1 MDNIIAFLMNWGYM
15 GMAVSA
21 FLAASILPFSSEA
34 VMVGLLAAGLD
45 MWALVAWGTV
55 GNVLGSLFNYGIG
68 RLGKMEW
75 IEKYLHTKPEDLDRA
90 RRFMGGRGA
99 WMGLFS
105 CIPVIGD
112 VITIVLGL
120 MRANLTI
127 FIVSVTISKLVRY
140 VLLMV
145 TAGTLFSCSSPK
157 SSSDAR
163 IITVSIEPLRY
174 FTQQIV
180 GDSYEVVTMVPKG
193 SSPETYEPTARQM
206 TKLSESILYIKVGN
220 LGFERTWMPRLEANA
235 PHTTIV
241 DASQGIGNNED
252 DDPHTWMSTNNALVI
267 ARNIYHAVKHI
278 NAKDSTVYK
287 RRLDSLCNVIKAT
300 DEYAMSLTSQA
311 HCKAFVIY
319 HPALTYFASD
329 YGLEQ
334 IAVEEHGREPTAAD
348 LQRIISTARSKGV
361 KTMFIQKEFA
371 NRNVD
376 VIANAIGATKV
387 EINPLGYDWEKEMKH
402 IAEAIN
408 STFASSKKE
417 INEDKSR

>member
-1 MDNIIAFLMNWGYM
+1 MDSIIAFLMNWGYM
-15 GMAVSA
+15 GMALSA

-127 FIVSVTISKLVRY
+127 FTISVTISKLARY
-140 VLLMV
+140 VVLMV
-145 TAGTLFSCSSPK
+145 TAGTLFSCSSAK
-157 SSSDAR
+157 NDNANK
-163 IITVSIEPLRY
+163 ITVSIEPLRY
-174 FTQQIV
+174 LTEQIV
-180 GDSYEVVTMVPKG
+180 GDRFEVVTMVPKG

-206 TKLSESILYIKVGN
+206 ADLSESILYIKVGE
-220 LGFERTWMPRLEANA
+220 LGFERTWMPRLTSNA
-235 PHTTIV
+235 PHITV
-241 DASQGIGNNED
+241 VNSSEGITSHIG
-252 DDPHTWMSTNNALVI
+252 DDPHSWMS
-267 ARNIYHAVKHI
+267 ARNAIIMAHNIYEAVKRI
-278 NAKDSTVYK
+278 DVKDSVFF
-287 RRLDSLCNVIKAT
+287 RQRLDSLCNVIHAT
-300 DEYAMSLTSQA
+300 DKYIRQTTAQA
-311 HCKAFVIY
+311 HCKSFIIY

-334 IAVEEHGREPTAAD
+334 LALEEHGREPSAAE
-348 LQRIISTARSKGV
+348 LEQIISTARAKGV
-361 KTMFIQKEFA
+361 KTMFIQREFA

-376 VIANAIGATKV
+376 IITNTIGARKV
-387 EINPLGYDWEKEMKH
+387 EINPLGYDWNKEMRR
-402 IAEAIN
+402 IAA
-408 STFASSKKE
+408 E
-417 INEDKSR
+417 IRN

>member
-1 MDNIIAFLMNWGYM
+1 MNWGYM
-15 GMAVSA
+15 GMALSA

-127 FIVSVTISKLVRY
+127 FIVSVTISKLARY
-140 VLLMV
+140 VVLMV
-145 TAGTLFSCSSPK
+145 TAGTLFSCSSAK
-157 SSSDAR
+157 NDNANK
-163 IITVSIEPLRY
+163 ITVSIEPLRY
-174 FTQQIV
+174 LTEQIV
-180 GDSYEVVTMVPKG
+180 GDRFEVVTMVPKG

-206 TKLSESILYIKVGN
+206 ADLSESILYIKVGE
-220 LGFERTWMPRLEANA
+220 LGFERTWMPRLTSNA
-235 PHTTIV
+235 PHITV
-241 DASQGIGNNED
+241 VNSSEGITSHIG
-252 DDPHTWMSTNNALVI
+252 DDPHSWMS
-267 ARNIYHAVKHI
+267 ARNAIIMAHNIYEAVKRI
-278 NAKDSTVYK
+278 DVKDSVFF
-287 RRLDSLCNVIKAT
+287 RQRLDSLCNVIHAT
-300 DEYAMSLTSQA
+300 DKYIRQTTAQA
-311 HCKAFVIY
+311 QCKSFIIY

-334 IAVEEHGREPTAAD
+334 LALEEHGREPSAAE
-348 LQRIISTARSKGV
+348 LEQIISTARAKGV
-361 KTMFIQKEFA
+361 KTMFIQREFA

-376 VIANAIGATKV
+376 IITNAIGARKV
-387 EINPLGYDWEKEMKH
+387 EINPLGYDWNKEMRR
-402 IAEAIN
+402 IAAEMTN
-408 STFASSKKE
+408 
-417 INEDKSR
+417 

>member
-1 MDNIIAFLMNWGYM
+1 MDSIIAFLMNWGYM
-15 GMAVSA
+15 GMALSA

-127 FIVSVTISKLVRY
+127 FIVSVTISKLARY
-140 VLLMV
+140 VVLMV
-145 TAGTLFSCSSPK
+145 TAGTLFSCSSAK
-157 SSSDAR
+157 NDNANK
-163 IITVSIEPLRY
+163 ITVSIEPLRY
-174 FTQQIV
+174 LTEQIV
-180 GDSYEVVTMVPKG
+180 GDRFEVVTMVPKG

-206 TKLSESILYIKVGN
+206 ADLSESILYIKVGE
-220 LGFERTWMPRLEANA
+220 LGFERTWMPRLTSNA
-235 PHTTIV
+235 PHITV
-241 DASQGIGNNED
+241 VNSSEGITSHIG
-252 DDPHTWMSTNNALVI
+252 DDPHSWMS
-267 ARNIYHAVKHI
+267 ARNAIIMAHNIYEAVKRI
-278 NAKDSTVYK
+278 DVKDSVFF
-287 RRLDSLCNVIKAT
+287 RQRLDSLCNVIHAT
-300 DEYAMSLTSQA
+300 DKYIRQTTAQA
-311 HCKAFVIY
+311 HCKSFIIY

-334 IAVEEHGREPTAAD
+334 LALEEHGREPSAAE
-348 LQRIISTARSKGV
+348 LEQIISTARAKGV
-361 KTMFIQKEFA
+361 KTMFIQREFA

-376 VIANAIGATKV
+376 IITNTIGARKV
-387 EINPLGYDWEKEMKH
+387 EINPLGYDWSKEMRR
-402 IAEAIN
+402 IAAEMTN
-408 STFASSKKE
+408 
-417 INEDKSR
+417 

>member
-1 MDNIIAFLMNWGYM
+1 MNWGYM
-15 GMAVSA
+15 GMALSA

-127 FIVSVTISKLVRY
+127 FIVSVTISKLARY
-140 VLLMV
+140 VVLMV
-145 TAGTLFSCSSPK
+145 TAGTLFSCSSAK
-157 SSSDAR
+157 NDNANK
-163 IITVSIEPLRY
+163 ITVSIEPLRY
-174 FTQQIV
+174 LTEQIV
-180 GDSYEVVTMVPKG
+180 GDRFEVVTMVPKG

-206 TKLSESILYIKVGN
+206 ADLSESILYIKVGE
-220 LGFERTWMPRLEANA
+220 LGFERTWMPRLTSNA
-235 PHTTIV
+235 PHITV
-241 DASQGIGNNED
+241 VNSSEGITSHIG
-252 DDPHTWMSTNNALVI
+252 DDPHSWMS
-267 ARNIYHAVKHI
+267 ARNAIIMAHNIYEAVKRI
-278 NAKDSTVYK
+278 DVKDSVFF
-287 RRLDSLCNVIKAT
+287 RQRLDSLCNVIHAT
-300 DEYAMSLTSQA
+300 DKYIRQTTAQA
-311 HCKAFVIY
+311 HCKSFIIY

-334 IAVEEHGREPTAAD
+334 LALEEHGREPSAAE
-348 LQRIISTARSKGV
+348 LEQIISTARAKGV
-361 KTMFIQKEFA
+361 KTMFVQREFA

-376 VIANAIGATKV
+376 IITNTIGARKV
-387 EINPLGYDWEKEMKH
+387 DINPLGYDWNKEMRT
-402 IAEAIN
+402 IAAEMTN
-408 STFASSKKE
+408 
-417 INEDKSR
+417 

>member
-1 MDNIIAFLMNWGYM
+1 MNWGYM
-15 GMAVSA
+15 GMALSA

-127 FIVSVTISKLVRY
+127 FIVSVTISKLARY
-140 VLLMV
+140 VVLMV
-145 TAGTLFSCSSPK
+145 TAGTLFSCSSAK
-157 SSSDAR
+157 NDNANK
-163 IITVSIEPLRY
+163 ITVSIEPLRY
-174 FTQQIV
+174 LTEQIV
-180 GDSYEVVTMVPKG
+180 GDRFEVVTMVPKG

-206 TKLSESILYIKVGN
+206 ADLSESILYIKVGE
-220 LGFERTWMPRLEANA
+220 LGFERTWMPRLTSNA
-235 PHTTIV
+235 PHITV
-241 DASQGIGNNED
+241 VNSSEGITSHIG
-252 DDPHTWMSTNNALVI
+252 DDPHSWMS
-267 ARNIYHAVKHI
+267 ARNAIIMAHNIYEAVKRI
-278 NAKDSTVYK
+278 DVKDSVFF
-287 RRLDSLCNVIKAT
+287 RQRLDSLCNVIHAT
-300 DEYAMSLTSQA
+300 DKYIRQTTAQA
-311 HCKAFVIY
+311 QCKSFIIY

-334 IAVEEHGREPTAAD
+334 LALEEHGREPSAAE
-348 LQRIISTARSKGV
+348 LEQIISTARAKGV
-361 KTMFIQKEFA
+361 KTMFIQREFA

-376 VIANAIGATKV
+376 IITNTIGARKV
-387 EINPLGYDWEKEMKH
+387 EINPLGYDWNKEMRR
-402 IAEAIN
+402 IAA
-408 STFASSKKE
+408 E
-417 INEDKSR
+417 IRN

>member
-1 MDNIIAFLMNWGYM
+1 MNWGYM
-15 GMAVSA
+15 GMALSA

-105 CIPVIGD
+105 FIPVIGD

-127 FIVSVTISKLVRY
+127 FIVSVTISKLARY
-140 VLLMV
+140 VVLMV
-145 TAGTLFSCSSPK
+145 TAGTLFSCSSAK
-157 SSSDAR
+157 NDNANK
-163 IITVSIEPLRY
+163 ITVSIEPLRY
-174 FTQQIV
+174 LTEQIV
-180 GDSYEVVTMVPKG
+180 GDRFEVVTMVPKG

-206 TKLSESILYIKVGN
+206 ADLSESILYIKVGE
-220 LGFERTWMPRLEANA
+220 LGFERTWMPRLTSNA
-235 PHTTIV
+235 PHITV
-241 DASQGIGNNED
+241 VNSSEGITSHIG
-252 DDPHTWMSTNNALVI
+252 DDPHSWMS
-267 ARNIYHAVKHI
+267 ARNAIIMAHNIYEAVKRI
-278 NAKDSTVYK
+278 DVKDSVFF
-287 RRLDSLCNVIKAT
+287 RQRLDSLCNVIHAT
-300 DEYAMSLTSQA
+300 DKYIRQTTAQA
-311 HCKAFVIY
+311 HCKSFIIY

-334 IAVEEHGREPTAAD
+334 LALEEHGREPSAAE
-348 LQRIISTARSKGV
+348 LEQIISTARAKGV
-361 KTMFIQKEFA
+361 KTMFVQREFA

-376 VIANAIGATKV
+376 IITNTIGARKV
-387 EINPLGYDWEKEMKH
+387 EINPLGYDWNKEMRR
-402 IAEAIN
+402 IAAEMTN
-408 STFASSKKE
+408 
-417 INEDKSR
+417 

>member
-1 MDNIIAFLMNWGYM
+1 MDSIIAFLMNWGYM
-15 GMAVSA
+15 GMALSA

-127 FIVSVTISKLVRY
+127 FTISVTISKLARY
-140 VLLMV
+140 VVLMV
-145 TAGTLFSCSSPK
+145 TAGTLFSCSSAK
-157 SSSDAR
+157 NDNANK
-163 IITVSIEPLRY
+163 ITVSIEPLRY
-174 FTQQIV
+174 LTEQIV
-180 GDSYEVVTMVPKG
+180 GDRFEVVTMVPKG

-206 TKLSESILYIKVGN
+206 ADLSESILYIKVGE
-220 LGFERTWMPRLEANA
+220 LGFERTWMPRLTSNA
-235 PHTTIV
+235 PHITV
-241 DASQGIGNNED
+241 VNSSEGITSHIG
-252 DDPHTWMSTNNALVI
+252 DDPHSWMS
-267 ARNIYHAVKHI
+267 ARNAIIMAHNIYEAVKRI
-278 NAKDSTVYK
+278 DVKDSVLF
-287 RRLDSLCNVIKAT
+287 RQRLDSLCSVIHAT
-300 DEYAMSLTSQA
+300 DKYIRQTTAQA
-311 HCKAFVIY
+311 HCKSFIIY

-334 IAVEEHGREPTAAD
+334 LALEEHGREPSAAE
-348 LQRIISTARSKGV
+348 LEQIISTARAKGV
-361 KTMFIQKEFA
+361 KTMFVQREFA

-376 VIANAIGATKV
+376 IITNTIGARKV
-387 EINPLGYDWEKEMKH
+387 EINPLGYDWNKEMRR
-402 IAEAIN
+402 IAAEMTN
-408 STFASSKKE
+408 
-417 INEDKSR
+417 

>member
-1 MDNIIAFLMNWGYM
+1 MDSIIAFLMNWGYM
-15 GMAVSA
+15 GMALSA

-127 FIVSVTISKLVRY
+127 FTISVTISKLARY
-140 VLLMV
+140 VVLMV
-145 TAGTLFSCSSPK
+145 TAGTLFSCSSAK
-157 SSSDAR
+157 NDNANK
-163 IITVSIEPLRY
+163 ITVSIEPLRY
-174 FTQQIV
+174 LTEQIV
-180 GDSYEVVTMVPKG
+180 GDRFEVVTMVPKG

-206 TKLSESILYIKVGN
+206 ADLSESILYIKVGE
-220 LGFERTWMPRLEANA
+220 LGFERTWMPRLTSNA
-235 PHTTIV
+235 PHITV
-241 DASQGIGNNED
+241 VNSSEGITSHIG
-252 DDPHTWMSTNNALVI
+252 DDPHSWMS
-267 ARNIYHAVKHI
+267 ARNAIIMAHNIYEAVKRI
-278 NAKDSTVYK
+278 DVKDSVFF
-287 RRLDSLCNVIKAT
+287 RQRLDSLCSVIHAT
-300 DEYAMSLTSQA
+300 DKYIRQTTAQA
-311 HCKAFVIY
+311 HCKSFIIY

-334 IAVEEHGREPTAAD
+334 LALEEHGREPSAAE
-348 LQRIISTARSKGV
+348 LEQIISTARAKGV
-361 KTMFIQKEFA
+361 KTMFVQREFA

-376 VIANAIGATKV
+376 IITNTIGARKV
-387 EINPLGYDWEKEMKH
+387 EINPLGYDWNKEMRR
-402 IAEAIN
+402 IAEEMTN
-408 STFASSKKE
+408 
-417 INEDKSR
+417 

>member
-1 MDNIIAFLMNWGYM
+1 MDSIIAFLMNWGYM
-15 GMAVSA
+15 GMALSA

-127 FIVSVTISKLVRY
+127 FTISVTISKLARY
-140 VLLMV
+140 VVLMV
-145 TAGTLFSCSSPK
+145 TAGTLFSCSSAK
-157 SSSDAR
+157 NDNANK
-163 IITVSIEPLRY
+163 ITVSIEPLRY
-174 FTQQIV
+174 LTEQIV
-180 GDSYEVVTMVPKG
+180 GDRFEVVTMVPKG

-206 TKLSESILYIKVGN
+206 ADLSESILYIKVGE
-220 LGFERTWMPRLEANA
+220 LGFERTWMPRLTSNA
-235 PHTTIV
+235 PHITV
-241 DASQGIGNNED
+241 VNSSEGITSHIG
-252 DDPHTWMSTNNALVI
+252 DDPHSWMS
-267 ARNIYHAVKHI
+267 ARNAIIMAHNIYEAVKRI
-278 NAKDSTVYK
+278 DVKDSVLF
-287 RRLDSLCNVIKAT
+287 RQRLDSLCSVIHAT
-300 DEYAMSLTSQA
+300 DKYIRQTTAQA
-311 HCKAFVIY
+311 HCKSFIIY

-334 IAVEEHGREPTAAD
+334 LALEEHGREPSAAE
-348 LQRIISTARSKGV
+348 LEQIISTARAKGV
-361 KTMFIQKEFA
+361 KTMFVQREFA

-376 VIANAIGATKV
+376 IITNTIGARKV
-387 EINPLGYDWEKEMKH
+387 EINPLGYDWNKEMRR
-402 IAEAIN
+402 IAV
-408 STFASSKKE
+408 E
-417 INEDKSR
+417 IRN

>member
-1 MDNIIAFLMNWGYM
+1 MNWGYM
-15 GMAVSA
+15 GMALSA

-127 FIVSVTISKLVRY
+127 FIVSVTISKLARY
-140 VLLMV
+140 VVLMV
-145 TAGTLFSCSSPK
+145 TAGTLFSCSSAK
-157 SSSDAR
+157 NDNANK
-163 IITVSIEPLRY
+163 ITVSIEPLRY
-174 FTQQIV
+174 LTEQIV
-180 GDSYEVVTMVPKG
+180 GDRFEVVTMVPKG

-206 TKLSESILYIKVGN
+206 ADLSESILYIKVGE
-220 LGFERTWMPRLEANA
+220 LGFERTWMPRLTSNA
-235 PHTTIV
+235 PHITV
-241 DASQGIGNNED
+241 VNSSEGITSHIG
-252 DDPHTWMSTNNALVI
+252 DDPHSWMS
-267 ARNIYHAVKHI
+267 ARNAIVMAHNIYEAVKRI
-278 NAKDSTVYK
+278 DVKDSVFF
-287 RRLDSLCNVIKAT
+287 RQRLDSLCNVIHAT
-300 DEYAMSLTSQA
+300 DKYIRQTTAQA
-311 HCKAFVIY
+311 HCKSFIIY

-334 IAVEEHGREPTAAD
+334 LALEEHGREPSAAE
-348 LQRIISTARSKGV
+348 LEQIISTARAKGV
-361 KTMFIQKEFA
+361 KTMFVQREFA

-376 VIANAIGATKV
+376 IITNTIGARKV
-387 EINPLGYDWEKEMKH
+387 EINPLGYDWNKEMRR
-402 IAEAIN
+402 IAA
-408 STFASSKKE
+408 E
-417 INEDKSR
+417 IRN

>member
-1 MDNIIAFLMNWGYM
+1 MDSIIAFLMNWGYM
-15 GMAVSA
+15 GMALSA

-127 FIVSVTISKLVRY
+127 FIVSVTISKLARY
-140 VLLMV
+140 VVLMV
-145 TAGTLFSCSSPK
+145 TAGTLFSCSSAK
-157 SSSDAR
+157 NDNANK
-163 IITVSIEPLRY
+163 ITVSIEPLRY
-174 FTQQIV
+174 LTEQIV
-180 GDSYEVVTMVPKG
+180 GDRFEVVTMVPKG

-206 TKLSESILYIKVGN
+206 ADLSESILYIKVGE
-220 LGFERTWMPRLEANA
+220 LGFERTWMPRLTSNA
-235 PHTTIV
+235 PHITV
-241 DASQGIGNNED
+241 VNSSEGITSHIG
-252 DDPHTWMSTNNALVI
+252 DDPHSWMS
-267 ARNIYHAVKHI
+267 ARNAIIMAHNIYEAVKRI
-278 NAKDSTVYK
+278 DVKDSVFFSQ
-287 RRLDSLCNVIKAT
+287 RLDSLCSVIHAT
-300 DEYAMSLTSQA
+300 DKYIRQTTAQA
-311 HCKAFVIY
+311 HCKSFIIY

-334 IAVEEHGREPTAAD
+334 LALEEHGREPSAAE
-348 LQRIISTARSKGV
+348 LEQIISTARAKGV
-361 KTMFIQKEFA
+361 KTMFVQREFA

-376 VIANAIGATKV
+376 IITNTIGARKV
-387 EINPLGYDWEKEMKH
+387 EINPLGYDWNKEMRR
-402 IAEAIN
+402 IAAEMTN
-408 STFASSKKE
+408 
-417 INEDKSR
+417 

>member
-1 MDNIIAFLMNWGYM
+1 MDSIIAFLMNWGYM
-15 GMAVSA
+15 GMALSA

-127 FIVSVTISKLVRY
+127 FIVSVTISKLARY
-140 VLLMV
+140 VVLMV
-145 TAGTLFSCSSPK
+145 TAGTLFSCSSAK
-157 SSSDAR
+157 NDNANK
-163 IITVSIEPLRY
+163 ITVSIEPLRY
-174 FTQQIV
+174 LTEQIV
-180 GDSYEVVTMVPKG
+180 GDRFEVVTMVPKG

-206 TKLSESILYIKVGN
+206 ADLSESILYIKVGE
-220 LGFERTWMPRLEANA
+220 LGFERTWMPRLTSNA
-235 PHTTIV
+235 PHITV
-241 DASQGIGNNED
+241 VNSSEGITSHIG
-252 DDPHTWMSTNNALVI
+252 DDPHSWMS
-267 ARNIYHAVKHI
+267 ARNAIIMAHNIYEAVKRI
-278 NAKDSTVYK
+278 DVKDSVFF
-287 RRLDSLCNVIKAT
+287 RQRLDSLCNVIHAT
-300 DEYAMSLTSQA
+300 DKYIRQTTAQA
-311 HCKAFVIY
+311 HCKSFIIY

-334 IAVEEHGREPTAAD
+334 LALEEHGREPSAAE
-348 LQRIISTARSKGV
+348 LEQIISTARAKGV
-361 KTMFIQKEFA
+361 KTMFIQREFA

-376 VIANAIGATKV
+376 IITNAIGARKV
-387 EINPLGYDWEKEMKH
+387 EINPLGYDWNKEMRR
-402 IAEAIN
+402 IAA
-408 STFASSKKE
+408 E
-417 INEDKSR
+417 IRN

>member
-1 MDNIIAFLMNWGYM
+1 MNWGYM
-15 GMAVSA
+15 GMALSA

-127 FIVSVTISKLVRY
+127 FIVSVTISKLARY
-140 VLLMV
+140 VVLMV
-145 TAGTLFSCSSPK
+145 TAGTLFSCSSAK
-157 SSSDAR
+157 NDNANK
-163 IITVSIEPLRY
+163 ITVSIEPLRY
-174 FTQQIV
+174 LTEQIV
-180 GDSYEVVTMVPKG
+180 GDRFEVVTMVPKG

-206 TKLSESILYIKVGN
+206 ADLSESILYIKVGE
-220 LGFERTWMPRLEANA
+220 LGFERTWMPRLTSNA
-235 PHTTIV
+235 PHITV
-241 DASQGIGNNED
+241 VNSSEGITSHIG
-252 DDPHTWMSTNNALVI
+252 DDPHSWMS
-267 ARNIYHAVKHI
+267 ARNAIIMAHNIYEAVKRI
-278 NAKDSTVYK
+278 DVKDSVFF
-287 RRLDSLCNVIKAT
+287 RQRLDSLCNVIHAT
-300 DEYAMSLTSQA
+300 DKYIRQTTAQA
-311 HCKAFVIY
+311 HCKSFIIY

-334 IAVEEHGREPTAAD
+334 LALEEHGREPSAAE
-348 LQRIISTARSKGV
+348 LEQIISTARAKGV
-361 KTMFIQKEFA
+361 KTMFIQREFA

-376 VIANAIGATKV
+376 IITNAIGARKV
-387 EINPLGYDWEKEMKH
+387 EINPLGYDWNKEMRR
-402 IAEAIN
+402 IAAEMTN
-408 STFASSKKE
+408 
-417 INEDKSR
+417 

>member
-1 MDNIIAFLMNWGYM
+1 MDSIIAFLMNWGYM
-15 GMAVSA
+15 GMALSA

-127 FIVSVTISKLVRY
+127 FIVSVTISKLARY
-140 VLLMV
+140 VVLMV
-145 TAGTLFSCSSPK
+145 TAGTLFSCSSAK
-157 SSSDAR
+157 NDNANK
-163 IITVSIEPLRY
+163 ITVSIEPLRY
-174 FTQQIV
+174 LTEQIV
-180 GDSYEVVTMVPKG
+180 GDRFEVVTMVPKG

-206 TKLSESILYIKVGN
+206 ADLSESILYIKVGE
-220 LGFERTWMPRLEANA
+220 LGFERTWMPRLTSNA
-235 PHTTIV
+235 PHITV
-241 DASQGIGNNED
+241 VNSSEGITSHIG
-252 DDPHTWMSTNNALVI
+252 DDPHSWMS
-267 ARNIYHAVKHI
+267 ARNAIIMAHNIYEAVKRI
-278 NAKDSTVYK
+278 DVKDSVFF
-287 RRLDSLCNVIKAT
+287 RQRLDSLCNVIHAT
-300 DEYAMSLTSQA
+300 DKYIRQTTAQA
-311 HCKAFVIY
+311 HCKSFIIY

-334 IAVEEHGREPTAAD
+334 LALEEHGREPSAAE
-348 LQRIISTARSKGV
+348 LEQIISTARAKGV
-361 KTMFIQKEFA
+361 KTMFIQREFA

-376 VIANAIGATKV
+376 IITNTIGARKV
-387 EINPLGYDWEKEMKH
+387 EINPLGYDWNKEMRR
-402 IAEAIN
+402 IAEEMTN
-408 STFASSKKE
+408 
-417 INEDKSR
+417 

>member
-1 MDNIIAFLMNWGYM
+1 MDSIIAFLMNWGYM
-15 GMAVSA
+15 GMALSA

-127 FIVSVTISKLVRY
+127 FIVSVTISKLARY
-140 VLLMV
+140 VVLMV
-145 TAGTLFSCSSPK
+145 TAGTLFSCSSAK
-157 SSSDAR
+157 NDNANK
-163 IITVSIEPLRY
+163 ITVSIEPLRY
-174 FTQQIV
+174 LTEQIV
-180 GDSYEVVTMVPKG
+180 GDRFEVVTMVPKG

-206 TKLSESILYIKVGN
+206 ADLSESILYIKVGE
-220 LGFERTWMPRLEANA
+220 LGFERTWMSRLTSNA
-235 PHTTIV
+235 PHITV
-241 DASQGIGNNED
+241 VNSSEGITSHIG
-252 DDPHTWMSTNNALVI
+252 DDPHSWMS
-267 ARNIYHAVKHI
+267 ARNAIIMAHNIYEAVKRI
-278 NAKDSTVYK
+278 DVKDSVFF
-287 RRLDSLCNVIKAT
+287 RQRLDSLCNVIHAT
-300 DEYAMSLTSQA
+300 DKYIRQTTAQA
-311 HCKAFVIY
+311 HCKSFIIY

-334 IAVEEHGREPTAAD
+334 LALEEHGREPSAAE
-348 LQRIISTARSKGV
+348 LEQIISTARAKGV
-361 KTMFIQKEFA
+361 KTMFVQREFA

-376 VIANAIGATKV
+376 IITNAIGARKV
-387 EINPLGYDWEKEMKH
+387 EINPLGYDWNKEMRR
-402 IAEAIN
+402 IAAEMTN
-408 STFASSKKE
+408 
-417 INEDKSR
+417 

>member
-1 MDNIIAFLMNWGYM
+1 MDSIVAFLMDWGYM
-15 GMAVSA
+15 GMALSA

-120 MRANLTI
+120 MRANFTI
-127 FIVSVTISKLVRY
+127 FIVSVTISKLARY
-140 VLLMV
+140 VVLMV
-145 TAGTLFSCSSPK
+145 TAGTLFSCSSAK
-157 SSSDAR
+157 NDNANK
-163 IITVSIEPLRY
+163 ITVSIEPLRY
-174 FTQQIV
+174 LTEQIV
-180 GDSYEVVTMVPKG
+180 GDRFEVVTMVPKG

-206 TKLSESILYIKVGN
+206 ADLSESILYIKVGE
-220 LGFERTWMPRLEANA
+220 LGFERTWMPRLTSNA
-235 PHTTIV
+235 PHITV
-241 DASQGIGNNED
+241 VNSSEGITSHIG
-252 DDPHTWMSTNNALVI
+252 DDPHSWMS
-267 ARNIYHAVKHI
+267 ARNAIIMAHNIYEAVKRI
-278 NAKDSTVYK
+278 DVKDSVFF
-287 RRLDSLCNVIKAT
+287 RQRLDSLCNVIHAT
-300 DEYAMSLTSQA
+300 DKYIRQTTAQA
-311 HCKAFVIY
+311 HCKSFIIY

-334 IAVEEHGREPTAAD
+334 LALEEHGREPSAAE
-348 LQRIISTARSKGV
+348 LEQIISTARAKGV
-361 KTMFIQKEFA
+361 KTMFVQREFA

-376 VIANAIGATKV
+376 IITNTIGARKV
-387 EINPLGYDWEKEMKH
+387 EINPLGYDWNKEMRR
-402 IAEAIN
+402 IAA
-408 STFASSKKE
+408 E
-417 INEDKSR
+417 IRN

>member
-1 MDNIIAFLMNWGYM
+1 MNWGYM
-15 GMAVSA
+15 GMALSA

-90 RRFMGGRGA
+90 RRFMRGRGA

-127 FIVSVTISKLVRY
+127 FIVSVTISKLARY
-140 VLLMV
+140 VVLMV
-145 TAGTLFSCSSPK
+145 TAGTLFSCSSAK
-157 SSSDAR
+157 NDNANK
-163 IITVSIEPLRY
+163 ITVSIEPLRY
-174 FTQQIV
+174 LTEQIV
-180 GDSYEVVTMVPKG
+180 GDRFEVVTMVPKG

-206 TKLSESILYIKVGN
+206 ADLSESILYIKVGE
-220 LGFERTWMPRLEANA
+220 LGFERTWMPRLTSNA
-235 PHTTIV
+235 PHITV
-241 DASQGIGNNED
+241 VNSSEGITSHIG
-252 DDPHTWMSTNNALVI
+252 DDPHSWMS
-267 ARNIYHAVKHI
+267 ARNAIIMAHNIYEAVKRI
-278 NAKDSTVYK
+278 DVKDSVFF
-287 RRLDSLCNVIKAT
+287 RQRLDSLCNVIHAT
-300 DEYAMSLTSQA
+300 DKYIRQTTAQA
-311 HCKAFVIY
+311 HCKSFIIY

-334 IAVEEHGREPTAAD
+334 LALEEHGREPSAAE
-348 LQRIISTARSKGV
+348 LEQIISTARAKGV
-361 KTMFIQKEFA
+361 KTMFIQREFA

-376 VIANAIGATKV
+376 IITNTIGARKV
-387 EINPLGYDWEKEMKH
+387 EINPLGYDWNKEMRR
-402 IAEAIN
+402 IAAEMTN
-408 STFASSKKE
+408 
-417 INEDKSR
+417 

>member
-1 MDNIIAFLMNWGYM
+1 MDSIIAFLMNWGYM
-15 GMAVSA
+15 GMALSA

-127 FIVSVTISKLVRY
+127 FIVSVTISKLARY
-140 VLLMV
+140 VVLMV
-145 TAGTLFSCSSPK
+145 TAGTLFSCSSAK
-157 SSSDAR
+157 NDNANK
-163 IITVSIEPLRY
+163 ITVSIEPLRY
-174 FTQQIV
+174 LTEQIV
-180 GDSYEVVTMVPKG
+180 GDRFEVVTMVPKG

-206 TKLSESILYIKVGN
+206 ADLSESILYIKVGE
-220 LGFERTWMPRLEANA
+220 LGFERTWMPRLTSNA
-235 PHTTIV
+235 PHITV
-241 DASQGIGNNED
+241 VNSSEGITSHIG
-252 DDPHTWMSTNNALVI
+252 DDPHSWMS
-267 ARNIYHAVKHI
+267 ARNAIIMAHNIYEAVKRI
-278 NAKDSTVYK
+278 DVKDSVFF
-287 RRLDSLCNVIKAT
+287 RQRLDSLCNVIHAT
-300 DEYAMSLTSQA
+300 DKYIRQTTAQA
-311 HCKAFVIY
+311 HCKSFIIY

-334 IAVEEHGREPTAAD
+334 LALEEHGREPSASE
-348 LQRIISTARSKGV
+348 LEQIISTARAKGV
-361 KTMFIQKEFA
+361 KTMFIQREFA

-376 VIANAIGATKV
+376 IITNTIGARKV
-387 EINPLGYDWEKEMKH
+387 EINPLGYDWNKEMRR
-402 IAEAIN
+402 IAAEMTN
-408 STFASSKKE
+408 
-417 INEDKSR
+417 